1 MTSFSGITVTNQEI
15 IDFLGRDLQMPEIY
29 KAILAQK
36 IINQTAAQE
45 GITVEPDEV
54 QAELEAIRYDN
65 RFDHPAQL
73 LAWVS
78 EHMTTLSQVEQR
90 IREKILAQKL
100 ARHLFSDRI
109 YERFL
114 HNHTDFEQLLLY
126 EIVVPY
132 ATLAREIFYQIEED
146 EMSFFEAAHIY
157 DVDEARRLVC
167 GFVGKQLRS
176 QLLPEV
182 SSNLSN
188 AQVGEVVGP
197 IQLADNRFILLL
209 IDDLITPELTPELL
223 DILIDEMF
231 QEWLNVELL
240 AYMNMSQRESPN
252 ESQDESQ
259 NESENESQDE

>member
-1 MTSFSGITVTNQEI
+1 
-15 IDFLGRDLQMPEIY
+15 MPEIY
-29 KAILAQK
+29 KAILVQK

-45 GITVEPDEV
+45 GITVEPEEV
-54 QAELEAIRYDN
+54 QAELDAIRYDN

-90 IREKILAQKL
+90 IQEKILAQKL
-100 ARHLFSDRI
+100 ARHLFLDRI
-109 YERFL
+109 RERFL
-114 HNHTDFEQLLLY
+114 HDHANFEQLLLY

-176 QLLPEV
+176 QLSPEV
-182 SSNLSN
+182 SANLLN

-209 IDDLITPELTPELL
+209 IDDLIAPELTPELL

-231 QEWLNVELL
+231 QEWLNVELM
-240 AYMNMSQRESPN
+240 AYMNMTQRESSD
-252 ESQDESQ
+252 ESPESQ
-259 NESENESQDE
+259 NESQNEPQDE